1 MNTIKLTITKF
12 SSLIMRIQ
20 QLEYTIRVNNVV
32 FNPFMDTD
40 TKRNDCILIE

>member
-1 MNTIKLTITKF
+1 
-12 SSLIMRIQ
+12 MRIQ

-32 FNPFMDTD
+32 FNPFMYTD